1 MSKESGCCS
10 KAFMPADPLPE
21 GAHEFARSVTSL
33 LDGRPKDEAVVA
45 EVLAGH
51 EDTLDA
57 IAARMYTL
65 ASMLVGEGEDSVR
78 LIEAAIAQSQV
89 SPCTDPEESR
99 RNNRRTI
106 AQGGIRLL
114 AERVPGSLDAPV
126 GVDFPRTCIDDDEL
140 ESAGVSSA
148 QLQAMIAGPDRV
160 RVRTWLESLPAPQ
173 RVVFVLRAVAVIPSP
188 EAASLLAANAG
199 PGAAG
204 WTAESV
210 REVFRQALCSLASQF
225 IQAASPAH

>member
-10 KAFMPADPLPE
+10 KAFIPADPLPE
-21 GAHEFARSVTSL
+21 GAHEFSRSVTSL

-78 LIEAAIAQSQV
+78 LIEASISQSKV

-99 RNNRRTI
+99 RNGRRAI
-106 AQGGIRLL
+106 AEGGISLL
-114 AERVPGSLDAPV
+114 AKRAPGSLDAPI

-140 ESAGVSSA
+140 ESAGVSRA
-148 QLQAMIAGPDRV
+148 QLEAMMAGSGRA
-160 RVRTWLESLPAPQ
+160 RVRTWLESLPVSQ
-173 RVVFVLRAVAVIPSP
+173 RVVFVLRAVAAIPSS

-199 PGAAG
+199 PGAAA
-204 WTAESV
+204 WSAEMV
-210 REVFRQALCSLASQF
+210 REVFRQALCSLASQL
-225 IQAASPAH
+225 IQAANPAS